1 MNEAVAHN
9 CSGGARIRFFSSVDY
24 FTVLAMVSGGPPVG
38 LGIHVDGAS
47 LKPHRRA
54 ALLGEY
60 SEEILRQILGYD
72 DAKLEEV
79 RRQ

>member
-1 MNEAVAHN
+1 MLE
-9 CSGGARIRFFSSVDY
+9 
-24 FTVLAMVSGGPPVG
+24 MVSGGPPVG
-38 LGIHVDGAS
+38 LGIRVDGAS
-47 LKPHRRA
+47 LKPHRRP

-72 DAKLEEV
+72 NAKLEEV